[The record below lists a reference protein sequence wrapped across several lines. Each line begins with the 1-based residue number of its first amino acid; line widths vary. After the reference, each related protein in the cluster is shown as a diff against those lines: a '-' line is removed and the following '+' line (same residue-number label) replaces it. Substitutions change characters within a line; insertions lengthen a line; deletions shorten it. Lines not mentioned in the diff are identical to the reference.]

1 MKVLLLN
8 PPAKRKVVR
17 DYYCS
22 KTSKSSYLF
31 APIDLLLQSGV
42 LAKDNELLV
51 IDAVAQEMGVKKCL
65 GELKKY
71 HPRIILGLIGA
82 VDLREDLDFY
92 RQLKLSIPSAKIFL
106 TGEPVLEDSEEW
118 LKVNP
123 FIDGILLRFISQ
135 GLAQYLAGKAEPE
148 GIVFRDDGEIKFF
161 APKADKEYSV
171 GRARQELFQFRRYFF
186 SFAKKRRFA
195 TILTDFGCPYKCG
208 FCVMSSLGYQR
219 RRLEE
224 VEEELEYLN
233 WLGIK
238 ELFVQDQ
245 SFGSGGE
252 HSKKVM
258 GLFKK
263 YGFSYTAFVRPD
275 HQEERFWRELKDS
288 GCHTVIVG
296 VESGDDEI
304 LRIYNKG
311 YTSAEAYEGI
321 WRAKSAGLRVVATVI
336 IGLPEDSLESIG
348 RTMGF
353 IKRVKPD
360 FVSYNLAVARGLTK
374 LRDKAREEGLISRL
388 EMDQG
393 GSFAGMR
400 TRSLNEKE
408 LIELKK
414 KAVRDFYFRM
424 GYIWDR
430 LKGIRS
436 LYDFY
441 ALFREGMAVWFK
453 NI

>member
-1 MKVLLLN
+1 MRVVLLN
-8 PPAKRKVVR
+8 PPARRKVVR

-51 IDAVAQEMGVKKCL
+51 IDAVAQGFKAKKCL
-65 GELKKY
+65 GEIEKFQ
-71 HPRIILGLIGA
+71 PGVILGLIGT
-82 VDLREDLDFY
+82 VDLRQDLEFY
-92 RQLKLSIPSAKIFL
+92 RQLKLSVSDAKIFL

-118 LKVNP
+118 LKANS
-123 FIDGILLRFISQ
+123 FIDGILLRFVSRGI
-135 GLAQYLAGKAEPE
+135 AQYLDGKGEPE
-148 GIVFRDDGEIKFF
+148 GIVFRDGEGIKFF
-161 APKADKEYSV
+161 APKEDKEYSV
-171 GRARQELFQFRRYFF
+171 GRARQELFQFSGYFF
-186 SFAKKRRFA
+186 SFAKRRRFA
-195 TILTDFGCPYKCG
+195 TILSDFGCPYKCG

-224 VEEELEYLN
+224 VEEELDYLS

-245 SFGSGGE
+245 SFGSVPE
-252 HSKKVM
+252 HSERVM
-258 GLFKK
+258 ELFKK
-263 YGFSYTAFVRPD
+263 YGFSYTGFVRPD
-275 HQEERFWRELKDS
+275 HREERFWKDLKGS

-311 YTSAEAYEGI
+311 YTSAEAEEGI
-321 WRAKSAGLRVVATVI
+321 MRAKSAGLRVVATVI
-336 IGLPEDSLESIG
+336 IGLPEDSFESIT
-348 RTMGF
+348 RTIEF
-353 IKRVKPD
+353 IRRVKPD
-360 FVSYNLAVARGLTK
+360 FVSYNLAVPRSLTK
-374 LRDKAREEGLISRL
+374 LREKVSQEGLITGL

-393 GSFAGMR
+393 GSFAGLR
-400 TRSLNEKE
+400 TRSLKEQE

-436 LYDFY
+436 LYELY
-441 ALFREGMAVWFK
+441 ALFREGMAVWAK